1 MYKYEFFDPA
11 MSFDEEVIAM
21 LQQKQKE
28 TAEKAEPQKKLELKE
43 TYNLLDKID
52 ALVGDQP
59 RTEAWK
65 KYLKK

>member
-1 MYKYEFFDPA
+1 
-11 MSFDEEVIAM
+11 MSFDDEVIAM

-43 TYNLLDKID
+43 AYSLLNKID
-52 ALVGDQP
+52 ILIGNQP

-65 KYLKK
+65 RYLKK